1 MTKPQTVH
9 YTPHTPLSSEDIA
22 ALRSG
27 RSVKW
32 KIHKSLMSSP
42 SPVPPLLPVTMA
54 AAALLSV
61 TLPDLL
67 EGGGRSLRQAQ
78 A

>member
-1 MTKPQTVH
+1 
-9 YTPHTPLSSEDIA
+9 
-22 ALRSG
+22 
-27 RSVKW
+27 
-32 KIHKSLMSSP
+32 MSSP